1 MGTTSKAD
9 AARQREINDR
19 VSTLLQHAASVMVAR
34 KAEALAPFDLTVT
47 QYTAMLMLR
56 CNPGTSS
63 AQLARLCR
71 VTPQSMSVV
80 TAALEQR
87 GLADRAPVAI
97 HARVLALTLTRKG
110 NALLNKADLA
120 ARSVDARYEAEFTED
135 ELANLRTLLERARLA
150 LEDPAGAP
158 GALRAET

>member
-9 AARQREINDR
+9 AARQREINTR
-19 VSTLLQHAASVMVAR
+19 VSTVLQHAASVMIAR
-34 KAEALAPFDLTVT
+34 KAESLAPFDLTVT

-56 CNPGTSS
+56 CNPGASS

-87 GLADRAPVAI
+87 GLAERAPVAI

-110 NALLNKADLA
+110 QALLNKADLA

-135 ELANLRTLLERARLA
+135 ELASLRALLERARLA
-150 LEDPAGAP
+150 LGDGAREL
-158 GALRAET
+158 GIGGSEA